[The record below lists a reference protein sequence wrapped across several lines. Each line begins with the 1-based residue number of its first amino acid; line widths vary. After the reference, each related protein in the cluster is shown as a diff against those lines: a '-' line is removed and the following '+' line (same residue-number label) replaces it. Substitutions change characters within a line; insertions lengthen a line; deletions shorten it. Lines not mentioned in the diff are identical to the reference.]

1 LVATNME
8 NHQRNP
14 SQGRGQRGR
23 GPRRDR

>member
-1 LVATNME
+1 VATNME

-14 SQGRGQRGR
+14 NQSRGQRGR